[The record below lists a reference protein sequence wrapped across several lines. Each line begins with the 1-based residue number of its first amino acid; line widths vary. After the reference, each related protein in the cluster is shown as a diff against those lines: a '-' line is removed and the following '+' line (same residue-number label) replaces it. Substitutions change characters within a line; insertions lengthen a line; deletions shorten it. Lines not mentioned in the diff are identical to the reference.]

1 MLLWSYFTANLIYI
15 VRSLEDAGEGLSPA
29 TLSRGSKPD
38 VSNPDKEGTTRA
50 SSVHAAGESSSSRAR
65 LRASAVRYAKAALE
79 VVLGMSTQLRESL
92 SINRCLCIGYSQLV
106 VAFYDESQSGLTDE
120 QCSDLV
126 VRMEEW
132 SQSIPGKPWV
142 AKFCRLSRNLL
153 VNRLQSKGVP
163 VADLEPRNEHG
174 GGAAGGSHSTIG
186 LVEETFEQRAG
197 SGYSMLEAVSG
208 ETSPGFGGGDMATF
222 GALDAVP
229 PDFPIMEYIFS
240 SDFPSNFPDAW
251 WS

>member
-1 MLLWSYFTANLIYI
+1 MLLLSYFTANLIYI
-15 VRSLEDAGEGLSPA
+15 VRSLEDAGEGLSPE

-38 VSNPDKEGTTRA
+38 VSNPDEEGARA
-50 SSVHAAGESSSSRAR
+50 SPAHDAREPTSSRCR
-65 LRASAVRYAKAALE
+65 LRESAVRYAKAALE

-106 VAFYDESQSGLTDE
+106 VAFYDEGQSGLTDE

-132 SQSIPGKPWV
+132 SRSIPGKPWV

-153 VNRLQSKGVP
+153 VKRLRRKGVP
-163 VADLEPRNEHG
+163 VADLEPPHEVP
-174 GGAAGGSHSTIG
+174 GGSHSAG
-186 LVEETFEQRAG
+186 DLFREASEQRAE
-197 SGYSMLEAVSG
+197 SGYSRLEVVSG
-208 ETSPGFGGGDMATF
+208 ETSPSFGGDMATF
-222 GALDAVP
+222 GVLDAVP
-229 PDFPIMEYIFS
+229 PDFPIMEYVFS
-240 SDFPSNFPDAW
+240 SGFPSNYPDAW